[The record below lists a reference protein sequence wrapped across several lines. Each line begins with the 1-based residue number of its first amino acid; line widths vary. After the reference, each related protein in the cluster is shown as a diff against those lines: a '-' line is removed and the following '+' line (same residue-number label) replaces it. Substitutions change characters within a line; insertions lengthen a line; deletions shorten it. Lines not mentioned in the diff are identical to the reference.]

1 MSTPPPTAP
10 ERPYCP
16 IVWLKAHLTP
26 YNITVAAVLG
36 LATAGF
42 GALIAVLLLISTNF
56 NLLGFVE

>member
-1 MSTPPPTAP
+1 
-10 ERPYCP
+10 
-16 IVWLKAHLTP
+16 LTP

-42 GALIAVLLLISTNF
+42 GALIAVLLLIATNF